1 MDIKYVDYFITDN
14 KKLVKNIYYNSF
26 NKLERFPFWILKKC
40 AKENNIEFNAILN
53 NSTIIGIEY
62 VVKYDNVAYLMYL
75 AIDKTKRNNGY
86 GSKVLLDLSKKY
98 KTIILSIER
107 AYNNIKDEKL
117 HRKEFYLRNGFYS
130 TNICLY
136 DNGVEYEILTNNEN
150 YNITKEVLEKRY
162 TKMTNSK
169 LIKFII
175 SKIFNVN
182 NIHLKNKEQL
192 GDRIF

>member
-1 MDIKYVDYFITDN
+1 MFFPSHSVSKYSPASILSVATEN
-14 KKLVKNIYYNSF
+14 SLNILSFLFNSF

-62 VVKYDNVAYLMYL
+62 VVKYNNVAYLMYL

-130 TNICLY
+130 TNIY
-136 DNGVEYEILTNNEN
+136 
-150 YNITKEVLEKRY
+150 
-162 TKMTNSK
+162 
-169 LIKFII
+169 
-175 SKIFNVN
+175 
-182 NIHLKNKEQL
+182 
-192 GDRIF
+192 